1 MKVAIVGA
9 GAVGS
14 FVGAVLAAHGHEVM
28 LVGRSALPNAS
39 PLAIDLGGKHHAPTS
54 PLAVARDLT
63 RLGEPDVCI
72 VAVKSQHTAAAA
84 EALRGALPASATVVS
99 LQNGLH
105 NVERLRAGLG
115 SAYDVVAG
123 MMTFNVIT
131 TDDGLRQATAG
142 PLVFG
147 PGERA
152 DSRRN
157 VQRLRESFSARGLD
171 ARIRTDM
178 PAVQLGKLLLNL
190 NNGLCALTGL
200 PLAAMLANRTTRSV
214 FALAI
219 REGLTVARA
228 ARLPVGQLGVLSPRL
243 VAFALGLPDA
253 VFFRVSRAML
263 AVDPAAKTS
272 TLQDLERGRLTEVD
286 ELNGAIAA
294 VAMAHGT
301 HAPINALIT
310 RGVHELEQQLGSGK
324 ALTYWSPETLRA
336 RVAEAVAAHR

>member
-1 MKVAIVGA
+1 MKIAIVGA

-14 FVGAVLAAHGHEVM
+14 FVGAVLAAHGHEVL
-28 LVGRSALPNAS
+28 LVGRSVLPDAS
-39 PLAIDLGGKHHAPTS
+39 PVAIDLGGERHAPAS
-54 PLAVARDLT
+54 PLSVARDLT
-63 RLGEPDVCI
+63 RLGEPDLCI
-72 VAVKSQHTAAAA
+72 VAVKSQHTVAAA
-84 EALRGALPASATVVS
+84 EALRSALPPRTTVVS

-131 TDDGLRQATAG
+131 TDEGFRQATAG

-152 DSRRN
+152 DSQRN
-157 VQRLRESFSARGLD
+157 VQRLREAFTARGID

-200 PLAAMLANRTTRSV
+200 PLAAMLGNRVTRSV

-219 REGLTVARA
+219 REGLKVARA
-228 ARLPVGQLGVLSPRL
+228 ARLPVGQLGILSPRL

-286 ELNGAIAA
+286 ELNGAIASLA
-294 VAMAHGT
+294 TAHGT

-310 RGVHELEQQLGSGK
+310 RGVHELEQRLGTGEPLK
-324 ALTYWSPETLRA
+324 YWSPETLRA
-336 RVAEAVAAHR
+336 RVAEAVAPHR

>member
-14 FVGAVLAAHGHEVM
+14 FIGAVLAAHGHEVT
-28 LVGRSALPNAS
+28 LVGRSTLPDAS
-39 PLAIDLGGKHHAPTS
+39 PVAIDLGGKRHAPAS
-54 PLAVARDLT
+54 PLAVAQDLQ

-72 VAVKSQHTAAAA
+72 VAVKSQHTEAAA
-84 EALRGALPASATVVS
+84 EALRSVLPACTTVVS

-105 NVERLRAGLG
+105 NVERLRAVLG
-115 SAYDVVAG
+115 SDHDVVAA
-123 MMTFNVIT
+123 MMTFNVIPT
-131 TDDGLRQATAG
+131 GEGFRQATAG

-152 DSRRN
+152 DSQRN
-157 VQRLRESFSARGLD
+157 VQRLRESFTARGLD
-171 ARIRTDM
+171 ARIRPDM

-219 REGLTVARA
+219 REGLAVARA
-228 ARLPVGQLGVLSPRL
+228 AGQPVGQLGILSPRL
-243 VAFALGLPDA
+243 VAFALGLPDGI
-253 VFFRVSRAML
+253 FFRVSRAML

-294 VAMAHGT
+294 LATAHGT
-301 HAPINALIT
+301 QAPINALIT
-310 RGVHELEQQLGSGK
+310 QGVHELEQHLASGK
-324 ALTYWSPETLRA
+324 PLPYWSPETLSA
-336 RVAEAVAAHR
+336 RVAEALR